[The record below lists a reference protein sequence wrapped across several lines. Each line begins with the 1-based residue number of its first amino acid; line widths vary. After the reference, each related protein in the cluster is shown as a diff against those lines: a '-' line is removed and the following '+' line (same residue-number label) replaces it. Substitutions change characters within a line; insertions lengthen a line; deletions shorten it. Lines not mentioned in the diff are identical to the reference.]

1 MPLERVLEHPDED
14 VAPEVKARLRAQ
26 ADQLDPLALQEAK
39 ERLLLQLQQTRSR
52 AQQTAALMSEAR
64 TAPPQERQEARSG
77 RCTSRARARGER
89 RQERA
94 APSLR
99 LSSSLR
105 GSAQARRSKGTNAA
119 PQVLQQ
125 RRHLAASGTKM
136 ALLR

>member
-1 MPLERVLEHPDED
+1 LERVLERPDEE

-64 TAPPQERQEARSG
+64 TAPPHERKEARSG
-77 RCTSRARARGER
+77 RSTARARARGER

-94 APSLR
+94 EPSPEPAAVRLR
-99 LSSSLR
+99 SSSALETLT
-105 GSAQARRSKGTNAA
+105 RRSIL
-119 PQVLQQ
+119 VY
-125 RRHLAASGTKM
+125 S
-136 ALLR
+136 